1 MLKLWEQHLDG
12 IQPFRHHAGWS
23 CIPTSLETIM
33 QKVFHTLRQMR
44 FLACCL
50 FLLPAVL
57 KAQQGDETPKALAVE
72 SLGTASEG
80 DAVKKKRDLAAS
92 LRTQKEARTMRLSIP
107 APRGQIVDRNGVAL
121 ATNKVVSYLAL
132 NFPFME
138 KATPEKILDYAK
150 ERINA
155 VNKLLGKQWSLPD
168 DRLLSHY
175 EHRRWLPLVFS
186 IEEGLN
192 VEISAE
198 QQAKLKLMLEEGSLL
213 LQPAYLRTYP
223 HEDAACHIVGYTGKT
238 RPLPLGPIVDGDPL
252 FEEMEGREGLEVTFD
267 HFLKGVPGEINLL
280 FDPDGKLLADEVL
293 RRPMPG
299 HTLVTTLDYNLQK
312 YAENALKKNARS
324 GGSMVIMDVRNGDI
338 LAMASNPGFNLNEF
352 IPGIRSARYE
362 ELANDPRMPL
372 FARSFRGE
380 YPPASTFKIVTAL
393 GALESGKVTA
403 TSSYPCTISMLIGDR
418 YFHNWNTKNDEG
430 PMNVITALKRS
441 CNTWFYAAALQSG
454 ADPVTNM
461 AFRLGFGER
470 TGIPLKAEGRGN
482 VPSSADH
489 RILGGELAN
498 IAIGQGAVLVTP
510 LQVCQA
516 MSALGDGQKMF
527 QPRLVKQVQSI
538 NEVVVDATEEKRL
551 RRELQLDPEIRETIV
566 KGMVAVVSG
575 SGGTG
580 RSAAIPQAQV
590 AGKTGTAQWRVAK
603 DQRLAWFTGFL
614 PASQPVLAFAV
625 VYEGRPGEKIGGGAV
640 AAPIVKEVFTK
651 FYEGAPTDDP
661 LVAAMKDVPQ
671 ALAVDEGVA
680 AAIPVEES
688 RAAQQSAPP
697 PQEEQRTLGG
707 FFKRLFRRN

>member
-1 MLKLWEQHLDG
+1 MRNHSHP
-12 IQPFRHHAGWS
+12 I
-23 CIPTSLETIM
+23 
-33 QKVFHTLRQMR
+33 RQFQR
-44 FLACCL
+44 LACCL
-50 FLLPAVL
+50 SLLVPAL
-57 KAQQGDETPKALAVE
+57 GGAQEAAEAPKAVAIE
-72 SLGTASEG
+72 SLGSSAMDG
-80 DAVKKKRDLAAS
+80 DAVKRKRDLSAS

-121 ATNKVVSYLAL
+121 ATNKVVNYLAL

-138 KATPEKILDYAK
+138 NATPAKILGYAR
-150 ERINA
+150 ERIRA
-155 VNKLLGKQWSLPD
+155 VNELLGKNWSLPD
-168 DRLLSHY
+168 ERLLAHY

-192 VEISAE
+192 VEITPE
-198 QQAKLKLMLEEGSLL
+198 QQSKLKLMLEEGSLL
-213 LQPAYLRTYP
+213 LQPAYLRHYP
-223 HEDAACHIVGYTGKT
+223 HEDTACHIIGYTGKT
-238 RPLPLGPIVDGDPL
+238 RPLPQGPIVDGDPL

-267 HFLKGVPGEINLL
+267 HFLKGIPGEINLL
-280 FDPDGKLLADEVL
+280 FDPDGRLLADEVL

-299 HTLVTTLDYNLQK
+299 HTVVTTLDFNLQK
-312 YAENALKKNARS
+312 YAENALKKTARG

-362 ELANDPRMPL
+362 ELANDPKMPL

-393 GALESGKVTA
+393 GALESGRVDA
-403 TSSYPCTISMLIGDR
+403 SSSFNCSVSLLVGDR
-418 YFHNWNTKNDEG
+418 YFHNWNTKSDEG

-441 CNTWFYAAALQSG
+441 CNTWFYAAALQAG

-498 IAIGQGAVLVTP
+498 IAIGQGAVLATP

-516 MSALGDGQKMF
+516 MAALGDGQRIF
-527 QPRLVKQVQSI
+527 QPRLVKQVQTI
-538 NEVVVDATEEKRL
+538 NEIVVDATEEKKP
-551 RRELQLDPEIRETIV
+551 RRDLLLAPEHRETVV
-566 KGMVAVVSG
+566 KGMIAVVSG

-625 VYEGRPGEKIGGGAV
+625 VYEGRPGEKIGGGAI

-671 ALAVDEGVA
+671 ALAVDEGVL
-680 AAIPVEES
+680 AAIPVQES
-688 RAAQQSAPP
+688 RPAQTAPP
-697 PQEEQRTLGG
+697 PEQEQRTLGG

>member
-1 MLKLWEQHLDG
+1 MTPLPRGRILYTRRPPAHRMMQHVSPRTR
-12 IQPFRHHAGWS
+12 QWFRLGAW
-23 CIPTSLETIM
+23 
-33 QKVFHTLRQMR
+33 
-44 FLACCL
+44 LA
-50 FLLPAVL
+50 LLAQAAPAQDAPRAEPL
-57 KAQQGDETPKALAVE
+57 QTAA
-72 SLGTASEG
+72 ASEP
-80 DAVKKKRDLAAS
+80 AKSRDLAAS
-92 LRTQKEARTMRLSIP
+92 VRTQKEARTLRLGIP
-107 APRGQIVDRNGVAL
+107 APRGLIVDRNGIAL
-121 ATNKVVSYLAL
+121 AQNRTVNYLAL
-132 NFPFME
+132 NFPFMD
-138 KATPEKILDYAK
+138 KATPQAILAYAK
-150 ERINA
+150 AKIEAANR
-155 VNKLLGKQWSLPD
+155 LLGKSWSLPD

-192 VEISAE
+192 VEITEE
-198 QQAKLKLMLEEGSLL
+198 QQAKLQTLLEDGSLL
-213 LQPAYLRTYP
+213 LQPAYLRHYP
-223 HEDAACHIVGYTGKT
+223 HIDSACHIIGHTGRT
-238 RPLPLGPIVDGDPL
+238 RPLPQGPIVDGDPL

-267 HFLKGVPGEINLL
+267 HHLKGLPGEINLL

-299 HTLVTTLDYNLQK
+299 HTVVTTLDFNLQK
-312 YAENALKKNARS
+312 YAENALKKNARN

-338 LAMASNPGFNLNEF
+338 LAMASNPGFDLNEF
-352 IPGIRSARYE
+352 VPGIRSARLE
-362 ELANDPRMPL
+362 ELVNDPRMPM

-393 GALESGKVTA
+393 GALESGQVNAA
-403 TSSYPCTISMLIGDR
+403 TSFNCTISMMIGDR
-418 YFHNWNTKNDEG
+418 AFHNWNTKNDEG

-441 CNTWFYAAALQSG
+441 CNTWFYAAALQAG

-470 TGIPLKAEGRGN
+470 TGIPLKAEARGN

-498 IAIGQGAVLVTP
+498 IAIGQGAVTATP

-516 MSALGDGQKMF
+516 MCALGDGTRMF

-538 NEVVVDATEEKRL
+538 GEQVVDATDERRV
-551 RRELQLDPEIRETIV
+551 RRELEITPEHREAVI

-575 SGGTG
+575 PGGTG
-580 RSAAIPQAQV
+580 RAAAIEQAQV

-640 AAPIVKEVFTK
+640 AAPIVKEVFSN
-651 FYEGAPTDDP
+651 FYAGAPTDDP

-671 ALAVDEGVA
+671 ALAVDEGIVA
-680 AAIPVEES
+680 AEAVPET
-688 RAAQQSAPP
+688 AAPP
-697 PQEEQRTLGG
+697 PPPPPQAEPRGVGG